1 MLQNKE
7 PIFTSQAENKEP
19 IFAPQIENKEPIFI
33 PQVENKE
40 QMQIG
45 NKGPTFSPQI
55 KNTIRELV
63 KELEHLPNL
72 GEKIS
77 ERVNKKYATKFTPTQ
92 ISQ

>member
-1 MLQNKE
+1 MFQ
-7 PIFTSQAENKEP
+7 
-19 IFAPQIENKEPIFI
+19 NKEPIFI

-40 QMQIG
+40 QMQIE
-45 NKGPTFSPQI
+45 NRETIFTPQI

-77 ERVNKKYATKFTPTQ
+77 ERVNKKYATNFTSTQ